1 MVPFESMGISA
12 AGREYRMDETFDTHI
27 LVHELTH
34 QMMHFWLG
42 LLPQWVVEGVA
53 EYAGR
58 LPFRGGKFRVS
69 EAEAGLKEYVAFR
82 KKRVVGG
89 VPEPYPLDK
98 LFSMTSE
105 EWKEMMASDNS
116 QTQRLYMTSY
126 LLVFY
131 FMHFDGRGDGERFV
145 RYMHASSAPCRQME
159 AYERELASY
168 NDRVRGKW
176 PEGRAR
182 EGGERLGHKIV
193 EGIIQPARKLAQ
205 RGDAVLRGRLRRQHI
220 ARIDEGEQGLKLVI
234 PVLPPPA
241 DMQRE
246 VDLGVG
252 GFAHSILP
260 GTGRGT
266 MRSMVEGHAVSSA
279 AYDLPLPLHHPA
291 GGPPPPLGEDRLRP
305 QSVASCN
312 SPGAS
317 TGQGRAPLVKR
328 RHGRG

>member
-1 MVPFESMGISA
+1 MGIAA

-42 LLPQWVVEGVA
+42 LLPQWVVEGAA

-69 EAEAGLKEYVAFR
+69 EAEAGLKAYVAFR

-159 AYERELASY
+159 AYERDLASY

-182 EGGERLGHKIV
+182 EGGDRDGGGREEPPAMPRELFFGASREQILQENLQLLLDGRTEAQLLEEVRSAYLRLGV
-193 EGIIQPARKLAQ
+193 TL
-205 RGDAVLRGRLRRQHI
+205 
-220 ARIDEGEQGLKLVI
+220 
-234 PVLPPPA
+234 
-241 DMQRE
+241 
-246 VDLGVG
+246 
-252 GFAHSILP
+252 
-260 GTGRGT
+260 
-266 MRSMVEGHAVSSA
+266 
-279 AYDLPLPLHHPA
+279 
-291 GGPPPPLGEDRLRP
+291 
-305 QSVASCN
+305 
-312 SPGAS
+312 
-317 TGQGRAPLVKR
+317 
-328 RHGRG
+328 